1 MLTVALIIAMV
12 AVALAMVMNVIRFLR
27 GPAPEDRVI
36 ALDTI
41 YINAI
46 AMIVLLGMWLDSRLY
61 FEAALLIAL
70 MGFIGT
76 IALAK
81 YLRQGNLVD

>member
-1 MLTVALIIAMV
+1 MLTAALTIAIA
-12 AVALAMVMNVIRFLR
+12 AVALAMAMNVVRFVR
-27 GPAPEDRVI
+27 GPAAEDRVI

-46 AMIVLLGMWLDSRLY
+46 AIVVLLSMWMGSRLY

-70 MGFIGT
+70 MGFVST

-81 YLRQGNLVD
+81 YLHQGNLVD